1 MTFGE
6 QPQAEDTEEDEGYE
20 LTMQPERRHAR
31 AAKPPAAAVTAEA
44 LAQQLAATQAAGS
57 AAAQGVLQQL
67 RKRFVPSSLMEAYGL
82 VQPQYSLAPNPEERC
97 KRDLEVLIAK
107 YGEERSIEQAA
118 PAAAPAVGSRAA
130 ATAAAAAES
139 AAEEAVAAAAAVR
152 QEHLAGLTEQAK
164 WVRQQI
170 REELQKLSLPG
181 SHEAGLQKLLQL
193 VQQLTT
199 LETVCAAA

>member
-1 MTFGE
+1 
-6 QPQAEDTEEDEGYE
+6 
-20 LTMQPERRHAR
+20 MQPERRHAC

-107 YGEERSIEQAA
+107 YGEERCIEQAA

-152 QEHLAGLTEQAK
+152 QEHLAGGSQNRPGGCGSRFGRSCRSCPCQGRT
-164 WVRQQI
+164 RQGC
-170 REELQKLSLPG
+170 RSCC
-181 SHEAGLQKLLQL
+181 S
-193 VQQLTT
+193 
-199 LETVCAAA
+199 